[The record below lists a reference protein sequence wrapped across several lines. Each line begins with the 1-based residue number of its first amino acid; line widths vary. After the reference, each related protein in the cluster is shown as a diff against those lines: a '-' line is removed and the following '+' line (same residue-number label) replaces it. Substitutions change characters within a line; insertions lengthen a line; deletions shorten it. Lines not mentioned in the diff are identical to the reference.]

1 MYNLLDIATPTNN
14 GIGGTDLT
22 IAIIGVAAVVVI
34 GVIALVMAKG
44 KNGK

>member
-14 GIGGTDLT
+14 GIDRTNLT
-22 IAIIGVAAVVVI
+22 IGIIGVAAVVVI
-34 GVIALVMAKG
+34 GVIALFMAKG